1 MISCRKAGTEMA
13 GYTVEGLE
21 EKGYRGYVRNFGG
34 KAMESRYAMMMVAML
49 ANWNRYHL
57 IFELDRKNKKQI
69 IRVRDAIFTTR
80 YPEVWI
86 EREMHDDNY
95 DHKQGK

>member
-1 MISCRKAGTEMA
+1 MA

-21 EKGYRGYVRNFGG
+21 EKGYRGYVRDRNGQE
-34 KAMESRYAMMMVAML
+34 AESRYAMMMVAML

-57 IFELDRKNKKQI
+57 IFELDRKERKRR
-69 IRVRDAIFTTR
+69 IRVRDGVFTTR
-80 YPEVWI
+80 YPEIWI

-95 DHKQGK
+95 DHQQGK